1 MGYSSRT
8 TCTSLWPRSWPDLGV
23 RAARIAT
30 RVSAE
35 LELHTE
41 IAPIAEAWD
50 ELAGETEASP
60 FVRPGWFSA
69 WLNAFGTGQLRVVAV
84 RRGGRLVGVMPLSRR
99 AGVLGSPTNWHT
111 PLYGAVAADDQAL
124 RAILDGILSQGAR
137 RIDLSFLDDDG
148 SVASELRELN
158 GSNHYV
164 ERTMMRSPY
173 IRIDGD
179 WDAYWQGVSGK
190 LRQTV
195 RRCSRRLAEIG
206 EVSLDIESGTERLD
220 DLLAE
225 GLRIEASNWKGRS
238 GTAIASDPRTVRF
251 YTELARWAAPRG
263 VLRFAFLRV
272 GGRALAFHFAL
283 ESQNKYY
290 LLKPGYNEEFR
301 KAGPGTVLTQK
312 MVERAFS
319 LGLDSYEFLGAD
331 DEHKMRWTSE
341 THRRIRIQAFAS
353 SPTGAVDRVI
363 QTHGRAL
370 AKRLKSVRD

>member
-1 MGYSSRT
+1 
-8 TCTSLWPRSWPDLGV
+8 
-23 RAARIAT
+23 
-30 RVSAE
+30 VSAE
-35 LELHTE
+35 LEVHTE

-50 ELAGETEASP
+50 ELAGETDAPP
-60 FVRPGWFSA
+60 FLRPGWFCA
-69 WLNAFGTGQLRVVAV
+69 WSNAFGRGRLTVVAV

-99 AGVLGSPTNWHT
+99 AGVLSSPTNWHT
-111 PLYGAVAADDQAL
+111 PLYGPVAADEEAL
-124 RAILDGILSQGAR
+124 RAILGGIRSQRPR
-137 RIDLSFLDDDG
+137 RIDLSFLDGGG
-148 SVASELRELN
+148 SVVRELRELS
-158 GSNHYV
+158 GSHHYV

-173 IRIDGD
+173 LLINGD
-179 WDAYWQGVSGK
+179 WETYWQGVSGK

-206 EVSLDIESGTERLD
+206 EVSLEIESGAERLD
-220 DLLAE
+220 DLVAE
-225 GLRIEASNWKGRS
+225 GLQVEASNWKGRS

-251 YTELARWAAPRG
+251 YTELARWAAARG

-319 LGLDSYEFLGAD
+319 VGLDSYEFLGAD
-331 DEHKMRWTSE
+331 DEHKMRWTSDV
-341 THRRIRIQAFAS
+341 RPRVRIQAFAS
-353 SPTGAVDRVI
+353 SPAGAVDRVI

-370 AKRLKSVRD
+370 VKRLKSVRG

>member
-1 MGYSSRT
+1 M
-8 TCTSLWPRSWPDLGV
+8 
-23 RAARIAT
+23 
-30 RVSAE
+30 SAE
-35 LELHTE
+35 LEVHSE

-50 ELAGETEASP
+50 ELAGEADVPP
-60 FVRPGWFSA
+60 FLRPGWFRA
-69 WLNAFGTGQLRVVAV
+69 WLNAFGTGQLRVLAI

-99 AGVLGSPTNWHT
+99 GGVLGSPTNWHT
-111 PLYGAVAADDQAL
+111 PLYGPVAADEQAL
-124 RAILDGILSQGAR
+124 RAILDGILSQRAR
-137 RIDLSFLDDDG
+137 RIDLSFLDG
-148 SVASELRELN
+148 GGLVARGLRELD
-158 GSNHYV
+158 GSHHYV
-164 ERTMMRSPY
+164 ERTTMQSPY
-173 IRIDGD
+173 LRIDGD
-179 WDAYWQGVSGK
+179 WDAYWQSVSGK

-206 EVSLDIESGTERLD
+206 EVSLQIESGAARLD

-225 GLRIEASNWKGRS
+225 GLQVEASNWKGRS

-251 YTELARWAAPRG
+251 YTELAHWAASRG

-283 ESQNKYY
+283 ESQNRYY

-319 LGLDSYEFLGAD
+319 LNLDSYEFLGAP
-331 DEHKMRWTSE
+331 DEHKLRWTSDL
-341 THRRIRIQAFAS
+341 RPRVRIQTVAS
-353 SPTGAVDRVI
+353 SPAGAVDRVV

-370 AKRLKSVRD
+370 AKRLKSVRA

>member
-1 MGYSSRT
+1 MST
-8 TCTSLWPRSWPDLGV
+8 
-23 RAARIAT
+23 
-30 RVSAE
+30 E
-35 LELHTE
+35 LEVHNE

-50 ELAGETEASP
+50 ELADEANVPP
-60 FVRPGWFSA
+60 FLRPGWFRA
-69 WLNAFGTGQLRVVAV
+69 WLNAFGTGRLIVLVI

-111 PLYGAVAADDQAL
+111 PLYGPVAADQEAL
-124 RAILDGILSQGAR
+124 RAILGGILSQRPR
-137 RIDLSFLDDDG
+137 RIDLSFLDGGG
-148 SVASELRELN
+148 SVARELRELS
-158 GSNHYV
+158 GSHHCV
-164 ERTMMRSPY
+164 ERRMMQSPY
-173 IRIDGD
+173 LPIEGD
-179 WDAYWQGVSGK
+179 WETYWQGVSGK

-206 EVSLDIESGTERLD
+206 EISLQIESGAERLD

-225 GLRIEASNWKGRS
+225 GLRVEASNWKGRS

-251 YTELARWAAPRG
+251 YTELARWAAAQG

-283 ESQNKYY
+283 ESKNKYY
-290 LLKPGYNEEFR
+290 LLKPGYNEEFK

-312 MVERAFS
+312 MVERSFS

-341 THRRIRIQAFAS
+341 VRPRVRIQAFAP
-353 SPTGAVDRVI
+353 SPAGAVDRVI

-370 AKRLKSVRD
+370 AKRLTSVRA